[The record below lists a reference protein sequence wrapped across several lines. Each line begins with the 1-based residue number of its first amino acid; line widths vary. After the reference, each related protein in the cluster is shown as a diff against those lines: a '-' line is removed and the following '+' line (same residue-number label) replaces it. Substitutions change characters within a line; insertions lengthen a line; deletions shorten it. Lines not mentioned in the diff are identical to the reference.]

1 MGGCVILKKIQG
13 AGGHV
18 RLYHIKYQ
26 LRYRMEQN
34 MQGFTNTADRNETI
48 SYIEECG
55 CQTEAAEADCV
66 KTAMAFARQC
76 HQGQTRLG
84 RDGKVP
90 YYDEHILG
98 VYHILKDECH
108 VEDETV
114 LVAALLHDT
123 VEDTDCT
130 FEDIEK
136 IFGTDIRD
144 HVYLLSKL
152 EGETFSD
159 YSKRLFDHAPAQ
171 VVMIKLA
178 DRLHNLRT
186 ILFVSN
192 RKWIQRKVN
201 QTHTDILDRLEQVK
215 DNLGEDYAS
224 EISMLKDK
232 IIEQLAVVQAE
243 LDKKRETIQ

>member
-1 MGGCVILKKIQG
+1 
-13 AGGHV
+13 
-18 RLYHIKYQ
+18 
-26 LRYRMEQN
+26 

-84 RDGKVP
+84 RDG
-90 YYDEHILG
+90 

-114 LVAALLHDT
+114 LVVALLHDT

-192 RKWIQRKVN
+192 RKWIQRKVKN
-201 QTHTDILDRLEQVK
+201 TYKYILERLEQVK
-215 DNLGEDYAS
+215 DNLRENYAS

>member
-1 MGGCVILKKIQG
+1 
-13 AGGHV
+13 
-18 RLYHIKYQ
+18 
-26 LRYRMEQN
+26 MEQN
-34 MQGFTNTADRNETI
+34 MQGFTNTADRDETV
-48 SYIEECG
+48 SYIEDG
-55 CQTEAAEADCV
+55 SCQADRV
-66 KTAMAFARQC
+66 ETAMAFAKRW

-98 VYHILKDECH
+98 VYHILRDECH
-108 VEDETV
+108 VEDKTV

-123 VEDTDCT
+123 VEDTECT
-130 FEDIEK
+130 FEDIEQ

-201 QTHTDILDRLEQVK
+201 QTYTDILDRLEQVK

>member
-1 MGGCVILKKIQG
+1 
-13 AGGHV
+13 
-18 RLYHIKYQ
+18 
-26 LRYRMEQN
+26 
-34 MQGFTNTADRNETI
+34 MQGFTNTADRNGTI

-114 LVAALLHDT
+114 LVVALLHDT

-152 EGETFSD
+152 EGETS
-159 YSKRLFDHAPAQ
+159 L
-171 VVMIKLA
+171 
-178 DRLHNLRT
+178 
-186 ILFVSN
+186 
-192 RKWIQRKVN
+192 
-201 QTHTDILDRLEQVK
+201 
-215 DNLGEDYAS
+215 
-224 EISMLKDK
+224 
-232 IIEQLAVVQAE
+232 
-243 LDKKRETIQ
+243 TIQNVYLTTPRHRWS

>member
-1 MGGCVILKKIQG
+1 MGCCGILEQTQG

-18 RLYHIKYQ
+18 RLYHIKYSFG
-26 LRYRMEQN
+26 YGMEQN
-34 MQGFTNTADRNETI
+34 MQGFTNTAEDRNEMF
-48 SYIEECG
+48 SYIEADG
-55 CQTEAAEADCV
+55 CQIDAADCV
-66 KTAMAFARQC
+66 ATAMAFAKRC

-108 VEDETV
+108 VEDGTV

-130 FEDIEK
+130 FEDIEQ

-144 HVYLLSKL
+144 YVYLLSKL

-178 DRLHNLRT
+178 DRLNNLRT

-201 QTHTDILDRLEQVK
+201 QTYTDILDRLEQVK
-215 DNLGEDYAS
+215 GNLGEDYAS

-243 LDKKRETIQ
+243 LDEEREIIQ

>member
-1 MGGCVILKKIQG
+1 
-13 AGGHV
+13 
-18 RLYHIKYQ
+18 
-26 LRYRMEQN
+26 

-114 LVAALLHDT
+114 LVVALLHDT
-123 VEDTDCT
+123 VED
-130 FEDIEK
+130 
-136 IFGTDIRD
+136 TDIRD

-201 QTHTDILDRLEQVK
+201 QTYTDILDRLEQVK
-215 DNLGEDYAS
+215 DNLGENYAS

>member
-1 MGGCVILKKIQG
+1 
-13 AGGHV
+13 
-18 RLYHIKYQ
+18 
-26 LRYRMEQN
+26 
-34 MQGFTNTADRNETI
+34 MQGFTNTADRNGTI

-114 LVAALLHDT
+114 LVVALLHDT

-201 QTHTDILDRLEQVK
+201 QTYTDILDRLERVK
-215 DNLGEDYAS
+215 DNLGENYAS

-243 LDKKRETIQ
+243 LEAGDNSIIPISPSVGLSKSYSYSHSGLFALLAHICLSAK